1 MASVKD
7 PNKTSIGDVV
17 ARDKAVE
24 TFINKGD
31 KQVAEVSVNYT
42 DSDGNV
48 RQDKVTKEGQLTQE
62 GMITQR
68 SAKSIYKKAQQIKSN
83 QSRSDRFMHIAG
95 DDYARIFGES
105 SGKCETGKYVI
116 DANGKFVKVP
126 E

>member
-1 MASVKD
+1 MNNVKD
-7 PNKTSIGDVV
+7 PNKTPVGDIT
-17 ARDKAVE
+17 ARDKAIE
-24 TFINKGD
+24 TFVGQGD

-62 GMITQR
+62 GTITQR

-83 QSRSDRFMHIAG
+83 HSRSDKFLSIHEEDHI
-95 DDYARIFGES
+95 RIFGKD
-105 SGKCETGKYVI
+105 SGKCEKGKYVI
-116 DANGKFVKVP
+116 DANGKFIKVS